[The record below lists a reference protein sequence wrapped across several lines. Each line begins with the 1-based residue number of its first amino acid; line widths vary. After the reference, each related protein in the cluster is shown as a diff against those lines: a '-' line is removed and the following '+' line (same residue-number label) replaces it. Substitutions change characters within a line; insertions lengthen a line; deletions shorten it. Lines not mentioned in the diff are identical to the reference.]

1 MSSKPM
7 DVAQA
12 KRDFERGI
20 LKSFVMT
27 DDGFDDIAIILYS
40 QTGEDVLTKARTA
53 EPRRFKTFDAA
64 CRVLR
69 EIGFKVNMVSG
80 K

>member
-1 MSSKPM
+1 MSTKPM

-20 LKSFVMT
+20 LTSFAMT
-27 DDGFDDIAIILYS
+27 DHGFAGIVVLLYS
-40 QTGEDVLTKARTA
+40 ASGEDVLTKARTA
-53 EPRRFKTFDAA
+53 EPRIFKTFDAA

-69 EIGFKVNMVSG
+69 EIGFKVYMVEG

>member
-1 MSSKPM
+1 MSNAVM

-20 LKSFVMT
+20 LKSFWIT
-27 DDGFDDIAIILYS
+27 DNGFAGIVIVLLS
-40 QTGEDVLTKARTA
+40 ETSEDVLTKARTS
-53 EPRRFKTFDAA
+53 EPRLFKTFDAA

-69 EIGFKVNMVSG
+69 EIGFKVHMLGG